1 MLLGTVIL
9 IFITA
14 VIIFYLVFTGIFVK
28 EKYIDRID
36 DFTEKKVV
44 IDTKKVASK
53 SKGTVFYS
61 IAKKIPKFKSSGR
74 SNMELN
80 LLRAN
85 LKLTVEELLIYR
97 LLSSSAFTF
106 LVFAIKKDYFL
117 TIIVFFLVW
126 QAPKLWIKNRM
137 KKRLDGFNDQ
147 LNGGLILISNAL
159 KAGHSF
165 MQALSISARETE
177 GSFSEEFKILLKEMN
192 FGIPIDIAMK
202 NLLDRVDSKDMGLIV
217 NAILIQK
224 DIGGNLSEILEN
236 ISETIRERQKIKNEL
251 KTLTAQGK
259 MSGMIVMLL
268 PIFLGGVIYL
278 FNKEYMMLLF
288 TRKLGLSMI
297 GISLVNELIGVA
309 LIRKIVNIDV

>member
-53 SKGTVFYS
+53 SKGTIFYS

-106 LVFAIKKDYFL
+106 LVYAIKKDYFL
-117 TIIVFFLVW
+117 TIIVFLLVW
-126 QAPKLWIKNRM
+126 EAPKLWIKNRM

-236 ISETIRERQKIKNEL
+236 ISETIRERQKIKNEM

-309 LIRKIVNIDV
+309 FIRKIVNIDV